1 MPRWT
6 RYVHFDTLEC
16 PLTSLKAQKEAVTD
30 ATKRALRSFGNMLG
44 NCLYDKD
51 YTKEVVKMRVPPV
64 RSFDDFNILRL
75 IMIPGAIQP

>member
-6 RYVHFDTLEC
+6 RYVHFETLEC

-64 RSFDDFNILRL
+64 RLFDDFNILRL
-75 IMIPGAIQP
+75 TMIPGAIQP

>member
-1 MPRWT
+1 
-6 RYVHFDTLEC
+6 
-16 PLTSLKAQKEAVTD
+16 
-30 ATKRALRSFGNMLG
+30 MLG

-75 IMIPGAIQP
+75 TMIPGAIQP

>member
-6 RYVHFDTLEC
+6 RYVQFETLEC
-16 PLTSLKAQKEAVTD
+16 PFTSLKAQKEAITD
-30 ATKRALRSFGNMLG
+30 GTKRALRSFGNMLG

-64 RSFDDFNILRL
+64 RLFGGFNILRL
-75 IMIPGAIQP
+75 TMVLGAI